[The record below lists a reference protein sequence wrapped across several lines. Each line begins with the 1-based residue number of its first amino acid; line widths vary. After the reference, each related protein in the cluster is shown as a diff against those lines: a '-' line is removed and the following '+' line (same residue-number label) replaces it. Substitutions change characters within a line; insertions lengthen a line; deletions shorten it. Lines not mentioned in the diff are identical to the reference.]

1 MLRRIRL
8 GGTKKREKH
17 DVPSRLFIHQSQFP
31 LIVLSY
37 SFQTVSHYAKDI
49 YIFCYKGDA
58 ERSPVSLTSFINQCV
73 TVAGLSKVLIVSA
86 ILNT

>member
-31 LIVLSY
+31 FIVLSY
-37 SFQTVSHYAKDI
+37 SFQTVSHYAEDI
-49 YIFCYKGDA
+49 CIFCYKGDA

-73 TVAGLSKVLIVSA
+73 IVARLLKVLIVSA